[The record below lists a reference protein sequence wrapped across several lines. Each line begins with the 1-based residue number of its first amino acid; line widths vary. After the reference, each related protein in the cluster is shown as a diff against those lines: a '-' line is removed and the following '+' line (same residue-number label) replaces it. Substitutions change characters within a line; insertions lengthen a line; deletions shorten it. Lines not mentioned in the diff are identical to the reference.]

1 MDIIKSFQDK
11 EKVRLQNDIEAANKE
26 SLKTKIKNKFMFK
39 KKIEHYNNKT
49 GIDDY
54 IDQFWLINC
63 PEE

>member
-26 SLKTKIKNKFMFK
+26 SLKTKIKNKCRLK
-39 KKIEHYNNKT
+39 KKIEHYNNQT
-49 GIDDY
+49 DIDDY

>member
-26 SLKTKIKNKFMFK
+26 SLKTKIKNKIMFK

-49 GIDDY
+49 AIDDY